1 MGSVLSINI
10 SEVRGVVK
18 TAIPAVELITNYG
31 LEGDAHAGDWDRQV
45 SILPIEAIDLLPEN
59 RRQQAL
65 NSGFTENFTISG
77 IPLQHLQP
85 GVHLQIG
92 EAELEI
98 CRVGKEHKEHGRPY
112 VVSREGRF
120 CRVLHGGRVQNGDAI
135 SIIE

>member
-1 MGSVLSINI
+1 MGIVLSINI

-18 TAIPAVELITNYG
+18 TAIPAVELIANYG

-45 SILPIEAIDLLPEN
+45 SILPIEAIDLLPES

-65 NSGFTENFTISG
+65 NSGFTENFTIYG
-77 IPLQHLQP
+77 IPLQQLLP

-98 CRVGKEHKEHGRPY
+98 CRVGKEHGRLNL
-112 VVSREGRF
+112 S
-120 CRVLHGGRVQNGDAI
+120 
-135 SIIE
+135 